1 MAKKGART
9 YEDILPDPV
18 SAEKAQKAGDQHKMS
33 RQMAQRYLWEPRRV
47 AAMLRWFQKMAFKD
61 NKVLLEYMQY
71 TLPGFKQPEQGAGVT
86 VVIQAPNID
95 TTPGKYGPDGKLIK
109 DVTPVVTVKP
119 VKPVGPY
126 PPTTTNEPPDT
137 GYTSPENT

>member
-1 MAKKGART
+1 MTKRTARN
-9 YEDILPDPV
+9 YESILPDPV

-47 AAMLRWFQKMAFKD
+47 AQMLRWFQQMALKD

-95 TTPGKYGPDGKLIK
+95 TTPGKYGPDGKLMK
-109 DVTPVVTVKP
+109 DITPTVTVKASLP
-119 VKPVGPY
+119 AE
-126 PPTTTNEPPDT
+126 TTTNET
-137 GYTSPENT
+137 PETT